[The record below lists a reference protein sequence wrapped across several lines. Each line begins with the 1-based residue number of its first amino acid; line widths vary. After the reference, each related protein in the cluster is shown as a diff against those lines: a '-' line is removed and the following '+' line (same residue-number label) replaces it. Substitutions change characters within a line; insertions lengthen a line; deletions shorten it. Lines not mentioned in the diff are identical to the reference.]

1 MDDDVAQKAADAG
14 WITGLFVWITSHVA
28 QINGV
33 LQFIILLLT
42 IISLLAAI
50 RYHWKNAK

>member
-50 RYHWKNAK
+50 RYHWKNAN